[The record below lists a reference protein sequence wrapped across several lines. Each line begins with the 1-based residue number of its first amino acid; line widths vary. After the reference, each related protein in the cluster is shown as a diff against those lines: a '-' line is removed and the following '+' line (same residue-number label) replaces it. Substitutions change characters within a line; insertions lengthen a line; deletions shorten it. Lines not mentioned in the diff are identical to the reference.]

1 MPLFFLLLAGL
12 ALHGLTMDGAARALG
27 FLFRP
32 DWAALSR
39 PRTWLAA
46 VGQAFFS
53 IGLAMGI
60 LVTYGG
66 YLPRVQR
73 LAASALA
80 IALGDTAVSLVA
92 GLMVFPAVFTY
103 GFDPAQG
110 TTLVFAVLPEVFAA
124 MPAGRTA
131 AVAFYLLLSIAALT
145 SVVSMIEVPVAM
157 LVAQRRRRPWAALA
171 VAAGAVVFGLPS
183 ALGFG
188 VLAPYLPGERPFLD
202 RLDHVASD
210 ILLPLSG
217 IAIALVAGWRWRR
230 QQALAE
236 TGLAG
241 AAGLLW
247 LWSLRT
253 LLPAAIAVA
262 MARGLGLL

>member
-1 MPLFFLLLAGL
+1 
-12 ALHGLTMDGAARALG
+12 
-27 FLFRP
+27 
-32 DWAALSR
+32 
-39 PRTWLAA
+39 
-46 VGQAFFS
+46 
-53 IGLAMGI
+53 
-60 LVTYGG
+60 
-66 YLPRVQR
+66 
-73 LAASALA
+73 
-80 IALGDTAVSLVA
+80 
-92 GLMVFPAVFTY
+92 
-103 GFDPAQG
+103 
-110 TTLVFAVLPEVFAA
+110 
-124 MPAGRTA
+124 
-131 AVAFYLLLSIAALT
+131 
-145 SVVSMIEVPVAM
+145 
-157 LVAQRRRRPWAALA
+157 